1 MTTQVDTSTITLT
14 ESAALAISD
23 LITERDLAGY
33 GLRVFVSGGGC
44 SGFQYGM
51 SLDNTQIEN
60 DTIIE
65 QYGVKLLIDDVSI
78 QYLKG
83 ASIDFVSGEQGTGFK
98 IDNPNPMP
106 ASSCGCG
113 SGEAKA
119 EGSCACGGGGGGG
132 GCGCGC

>member
-14 ESAALAISD
+14 ESAAQAISE
-23 LITERDLAGY
+23 LITERELTGY

-44 SGFQYGM
+44 SGYQYGM

-60 DTIIE
+60 DTVLE
-65 QYGVKLLIDDVSI
+65 QFGVKLLIDDVSI

-83 ASIDFVSGEQGTGFK
+83 ASIDFVNSEQGTGFK
-98 IDNPNPMP
+98 IDNPNQMP

-119 EGSCACGGGGGGG
+119 EGSCACGGGG
-132 GCGCGC
+132 CGCGC